1 MSAVKETID
10 SILIPVGEISLEGE
24 LAIPGRPIGLVLFA
38 HGSGSTR
45 HSPRNQ
51 WVAQIL
57 RQSAIGTLLFDLL
70 TRREE
75 QEEAATGHLRFDI
88 QLLAQRLLAAT
99 DWCHSKFP
107 ELSIGY
113 FGSSTGGGA
122 ALVAAAVSPVPI
134 AAVVSRGGRPDLA
147 GAFLGRVQ
155 APTLLLVGSRDTEVV
170 EMNRR
175 AAELMDCT
183 RELRLV
189 DGATHLF
196 QEPGALESVARAAA
210 AWFEQHLRST
220 AS

>member
-1 MSAVKETID
+1 MSVVKQDID
-10 SILIPVGEISLEGE
+10 SVSVPVGQIALEGE
-24 LAIPGRPIGLVLFA
+24 LNIPLRATGLVLFA
-38 HGSGSTR
+38 HGSGSSR

-51 WVAQIL
+51 WVAKTL
-57 RQSAIGTLLFDLL
+57 RQSGIGTLLFDLL

-75 QEEAATGHLRFDI
+75 QEDAATGHLRFDI

-99 DWCHSKFP
+99 DWCHVNFS
-107 ELSIGY
+107 ELPIGY

-122 ALVAAAVSPVPI
+122 ALVAGALSTVPI

-147 GAFLGRVQ
+147 GPLLARVK

-170 EMNRR
+170 ELNRR
-175 AAELMDCT
+175 AVEAMICT

-189 DGATHLF
+189 EEATHLF

-210 AWFEQHLRST
+210 VWFEQHLRSA